1 LSLTSEAT
9 CLKSFDLRCSQSQS
23 DTNRQNKLSPTAIIK
38 TANGGPQDII
48 NGDLKREAVE
58 TATLFAD
65 AEEQTTSGSNYLC
78 ILSFIFKV
86 ECQKG

>member
-1 LSLTSEAT
+1 M

-38 TANGGPQDII
+38 TANGGPQDIT
-48 NGDLKREAVE
+48 NGDLKREAVVE

-65 AEEQTTSGSNYLC
+65 A
-78 ILSFIFKV
+78 
-86 ECQKG
+86 